1 MIRLLIIIPV
11 AILEA
16 VRTAAQGVFGD
27 VALTEFVPA
36 GSPTGEAPATHYWLA
51 GPFNAGDAAKVTALQ
66 TSFPTAHVESYD
78 FATAPGRPFAL
89 LAEMGLKTMKPKES
103 P

>member
-1 MIRLLIIIPV
+1 MTRLIIVIPADEV
-11 AILEA
+11 EA

-36 GSPTGEAPATHYWLA
+36 GSSTGDAPATHYWLA
-51 GPFNAGDAAKVTALQ
+51 GPFNAFDAAKVADLQ

-89 LAEMGLKTMKPKES
+89 LAEMGLKTMKPKEA